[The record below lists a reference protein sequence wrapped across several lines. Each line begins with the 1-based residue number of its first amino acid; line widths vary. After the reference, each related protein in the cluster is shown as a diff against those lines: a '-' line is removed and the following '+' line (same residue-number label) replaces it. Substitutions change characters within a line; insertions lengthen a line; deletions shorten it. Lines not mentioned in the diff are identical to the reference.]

1 MPPAE
6 RTPRAVILGLAGAEV
21 TAEERAFFRAADPY
35 GFILFQRNCVYPAQV
50 MSLTRA
56 LRETVGRAD
65 APILIDQEGGRVARL
80 RPPHWRHP
88 PPAAAFAELFAR
100 ERDAALEA
108 VRINHEVIARDLRAL
123 GIDVDCA
130 PVLDV
135 PAPGSHEVI
144 GDRAFGCEPAQVAA
158 LGRAAAEGLMA
169 GGVTPVIKHIPGH
182 GRASVDSHLSLPR
195 VGASRAE
202 LEKVDFAPF
211 RALADLPWAMT
222 GHVLYDAIDEAECAT
237 TSALV
242 IGEVVRGLIGFQ
254 GLLLSD
260 DLAMK
265 ALGGGYAERAERAL
279 AAGCDIALHCSGD
292 MGEMKEVVRGARPM
306 TEAAMA
312 RASRKVAP
320 VDARFDR
327 AGALARLAALLG
339 RTVA

>member
-21 TAEERAFFRAADPY
+21 TAEERAFFREADPY

-56 LRETVGRAD
+56 LREAVGRSD

-80 RPPHWRHP
+80 KPPHWRHP
-88 PPAAAFAELFAR
+88 PPAAAFVDLHAR
-100 ERDAALEA
+100 APEQALEA
-108 VRINHEVIARDLRAL
+108 VRINHEIVAGDLRAL

-130 PVLDV
+130 PVLDI
-135 PAPGSHEVI
+135 PAPGSHEII
-144 GDRAFGCEPAQVAA
+144 GDRAYGRDPAIVAA

-182 GRASVDSHLSLPR
+182 GRAGVDSHLELPR
-195 VGASRAE
+195 VAASREE
-202 LEKVDFAPF
+202 LEAIDFAPF

-222 GHVLYDAIDEAECAT
+222 GHVLYDALDRAECAT
-237 TSALV
+237 TSARI
-242 IGEVVRGLIGFQ
+242 IGEVIRGSIGFQ

-260 DLAMK
+260 DIGMK
-265 ALGGGYAERAERAL
+265 ALGGSFAERTERAL

-292 MGEMKEVVRGARPM
+292 MAEMKEVMKGARPM
-306 TEAAMA
+306 TGAALA
-312 RASRKVAP
+312 RAARRIAP
-320 VDARFDR
+320 VETRFDR
-327 AGALARLAALLG
+327 AGTLARLAALLG